1 MRGTQGFSL
10 VELLV
15 ACGVA
20 IPLLAVV
27 FCFLS
32 GASHTF
38 GALSATGRAHAEFLV
53 LHERLARD
61 IQEASSVV
69 ERIVLDNAV
78 FQTQMGP
85 TTESLVLQLPAVAV
99 DGTALPGVYD
109 FAVYAVSPA
118 SGQAASLRRQLFTNR
133 DAQGTLLTQDDEGRS
148 VRVPDAAVLV
158 HELAAPPRF
167 TFDRPVAGVVREV
180 NLTIAA
186 QATDSAHTRRAFP
199 QTFRTSFR
207 LRNS

>member
-27 FCFLS
+27 SCVLS
-32 GASHTF
+32 GASQTF

-133 DAQGTLLTQDDEGRS
+133 DAQGTPVAQVGGS

-180 NLTIAA
+180 NLTIAT

-199 QTFRTSFR
+199 QTFRASFR